1 MSQPDKTQIINL
13 LAQEWNQI
21 AELCESLTDEQW
33 HAPTEC
39 PGWTVKD
46 QISHIIGT
54 EKMLAGDS
62 APELDIGTPSHVKN
76 DIAAINEKWVEERRS
91 RPPAEVLAE
100 FKEITSRRTDM
111 LEAMEQEKFDAPSW
125 TPAGQDTYAR
135 FMKIRLFDCWTHEQ
149 DIRQAIDRPGN
160 SSGPVVEEVFAEVS
174 RSMGFVVGKLGG
186 APSNSRIE
194 FRLNPTMA
202 GQPETVL
209 SVELGDEGTRAA
221 VVGSFKDGASAT
233 TTIAM
238 DLLLFLRLTAGRESC
253 EAAVAD
259 GRIAISGD
267 KEVGDQIARNL
278 AYVF

>member
-1 MSQPDKTQIINL
+1 MNQPDKAQIINL
-13 LAQEWNQI
+13 LAQQWQQI
-21 AELCESLTDEQW
+21 AELGASLTDEQW
-33 HAPTEC
+33 HTPTQC

-54 EKMLAGDS
+54 EKMLAGD
-62 APELDIGTPSHVKN
+62 AVPELDIGAPSHVKN

-100 FKEITSRRTDM
+100 FEEIASRRIAM
-111 LEAMEQEKFDAPSW
+111 LEAMGQEEFEAPSW
-125 TPAGQDTYAR
+125 TPAGQDSYAR

-149 DIRQAIDRPGN
+149 DIRQAIARPGH
-160 SSGPVVEEVFAEVS
+160 STGPVVAEVLAEVR

-186 APSNSRIE
+186 APANSRIE
-194 FRLNPTMA
+194 FRLSPAPA
-202 GQPETVL
+202 GQPEATVL
-209 SVELGDEGTRAA
+209 VELGDEGARA
-221 VVGSFKDGASAT
+221 VVVESFANGAAAT

-253 EAAVAD
+253 EAALAD
-259 GRIAISGD
+259 GKVAISGD
-267 KEVGDQIARNL
+267 LKVGEQIVNNL